1 MSINILNT
9 RLEAIN
15 DKCEKAIKLKLCK
28 FYTNSNSDDSVFY
41 TPSPQVIEALWFDL
55 VAEKEHKFIRE
66 ITLILNKPDTFLNTE
81 DVCSIEKTINSVFA
95 DSQYLLRMREFYKK
109 LNEVIISNEI
119 ATNSIDNQ
127 IDLIDSAYQEGISK
141 TLHKARNRVLAR
153 VELYKNNELNDIG
166 MIELWKKYSTLSP
179 LRAIGTIFLLYCTS
193 LLISWI
199 IKGDTF
205 QQYLEQLGWSVG
217 SGW

>member
-15 DKCEKAIKLKLCK
+15 EECEKEIELKLCK
-28 FYTNSNSDDSVFY
+28 ILNDLNSDDSDDSESN

-55 VAEKEHKFIRE
+55 ITEKEHKFISE
-66 ITLILNKPDTFLNTE
+66 ITLILNNPDASL
-81 DVCSIEKTINSVFA
+81 SIEDTSSVKKTINNVFS

-109 LNEVIISNEI
+109 LDEVTIPNEI
-119 ATNSIDNQ
+119 AINSIGNK
-127 IDLIDSAYQEGISK
+127 IDLIDSAYQEGASK
-141 TLHKARNRVLAR
+141 ILHKARNQVLAKL
-153 VELYKNNELNDIG
+153 EFYKKNDLS
-166 MIELWKKYSTLSP
+166 MIEIWKKYSTLSP
-179 LRAIGTIFLLYCTS
+179 LGAISTIILLYCTT
-193 LLISWI
+193 LLISWV

-205 QQYLEQLGWSVG
+205 QQYLEQFGWSVG

>member
-1 MSINILNT
+1 MSINTLNI

-28 FYTNSNSDDSVFY
+28 FYTDLHADNSSFHI
-41 TPSPQVIEALWFDL
+41 PSPQIIEALWFEL
-55 VAEKEHKFIRE
+55 IIEKEHKFIRE
-66 ITLILNKPDTFLNTE
+66 ITLTLNKPNTFLNIE
-81 DVCSIEKTINSVFA
+81 NARSIEKTINNVFS
-95 DSQYLLRMREFYKK
+95 DSLYSSKMREFYKK
-109 LNEVIISNEI
+109 IETMTLPNELTV
-119 ATNSIDNQ
+119 NSIGNK

-141 TLHKARNRVLAR
+141 ILHKTRSRILAE
-153 VELYKNNELNDIG
+153 VDLYKKNEPNDLGI
-166 MIELWKKYSTLSP
+166 IEQWKKYSTLSP

-193 LLISWI
+193 LLIAWI

-205 QQYLEQLGWSVG
+205 KQYLEQLGWSVG

>member
-15 DKCEKAIKLKLCK
+15 DKCEKAIKQKLCK

-55 VAEKEHKFIRE
+55 VTEKEHKFIQE
-66 ITLILNKPDTFLNTE
+66 ITLILNQPDTFLNTE

-141 TLHKARNRVLAR
+141 ILHKARNRVLAR
-153 VELYKNNELNDIG
+153 VELYKNNEPDIG

>member
-1 MSINILNT
+1 MSINILNI

-81 DVCSIEKTINSVFA
+81 DTCSIEKTINSVFA

-109 LNEVIISNEI
+109 LNEVTISNEI

-127 IDLIDSAYQEGISK
+127 IGLIDSTYQEGISK

-153 VELYKNNELNDIG
+153 VELYKNNEPNDIG
-166 MIELWKKYSTLSP
+166 MIELWKKYSTLNP

>member
-1 MSINILNT
+1 MSINTLNT

-15 DKCEKAIKLKLCK
+15 DKCEKEIKLKLSK
-28 FYTNSNSDDSVFY
+28 FHTDSHSNNSEFY
-41 TPSPQVIEALWFDL
+41 IPSPQVIEALWFDL
-55 VAEKEHKFIRE
+55 IAEKEQKFIRE
-66 ITLILNKPDTFLNTE
+66 ITLTLNKPDTFLNIENT
-81 DVCSIEKTINSVFA
+81 CSIEKIINNVFA
-95 DSQYLLRMREFYKK
+95 DSQYLSRMREFYKK
-109 LNEVIISNEI
+109 LDKVAIPNETTV
-119 ATNSIDNQ
+119 NSITNK

-141 TLHKARNRVLAR
+141 ILHKARNRVLDE
-153 VELYKNNELNDIG
+153 VELHKKNEPKNLD
-166 MIELWKKYSTLSP
+166 MIEHWKKYSTLSP

-199 IKGDTF
+199 IKSVTF

>member
-15 DKCEKAIKLKLCK
+15 DKCEKAIKQKLCK

-81 DVCSIEKTINSVFA
+81 DTCSIEKTINSVFA
-95 DSQYLLRMREFYKK
+95 DSQYLLRMREFYKQ
-109 LNEVIISNEI
+109 LNEVTISNEI

-153 VELYKNNELNDIG
+153 VELYKNNEPDIG

>member
-81 DVCSIEKTINSVFA
+81 DTCSIEKTINSVFA

-109 LNEVIISNEI
+109 LNEVTISNEI

-153 VELYKNNELNDIG
+153 VELYKNNEPNDIG